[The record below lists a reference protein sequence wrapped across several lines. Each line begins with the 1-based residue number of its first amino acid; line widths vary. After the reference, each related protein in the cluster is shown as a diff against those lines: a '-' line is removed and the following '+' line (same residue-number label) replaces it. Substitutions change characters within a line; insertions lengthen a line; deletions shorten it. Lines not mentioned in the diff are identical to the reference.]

1 MAEQDNQLAAALSKK
16 LKKDGA
22 EGAGAG
28 AEGTAGAGKN
38 GAGSA
43 GSGKNGA
50 GEKDKRSIVLDVVED
65 ATGIER
71 EDLEGSKRL
80 GDDLNIDSLSLMD
93 IAVRLEEEFGVEV
106 PDEDINR
113 VKTIDELVGLV
124 DK

>member
-1 MAEQDNQLAAALSKK
+1 MAEQNNQLAAALSKK

-22 EGAGAG
+22 EGASAG
-28 AEGTAGAGKN
+28 AEGTAGAAGTGKN

-43 GSGKNGA
+43 GTGK
-50 GEKDKRSIVLDVVED
+50 KDKRSIVLDVVED

-71 EDLEGSKRL
+71 EELEGSKRL

>member
-1 MAEQDNQLAAALSKK
+1 MAEQNNQLAAALSKK

-22 EGAGAG
+22 EKN
-28 AEGTAGAGKN
+28 GTSKAGKD
-38 GAGSA
+38 GSA
-43 GSGKNGA
+43 SA

-71 EDLEGSKRL
+71 EELEGSKRL

-113 VKTIDELVGLV
+113 VKTLDELVGLV

>member
-1 MAEQDNQLAAALSKK
+1 MAEQNNQLAAALSKK

-28 AEGTAGAGKN
+28 AEGTAGT
-38 GAGSA
+38 A

-71 EDLEGSKRL
+71 EELEGSKRL
-80 GDDLNIDSLSLMD
+80 SDDLNIDSLSLMD

>member
-28 AEGTAGAGKN
+28 AEGTAGA
-38 GAGSA
+38 A

-71 EDLEGSKRL
+71 EELEGSKRL

>member
-28 AEGTAGAGKN
+28 AKGTAGA
-38 GAGSA
+38 AD
-43 GSGKNGA
+43 SGKNGA

-71 EDLEGSKRL
+71 EELEGSKRL

>member
-22 EGAGAG
+22 EGASAG
-28 AEGTAGAGKN
+28 AEGTAGA
-38 GAGSA
+38 A
-43 GSGKNGA
+43 GSGKDGA

-71 EDLEGSKRL
+71 EELEGSKRL

-106 PDEDINR
+106 PNEDINR

>member
-22 EGAGAG
+22 EGASAGTEGA
-28 AEGTAGAGKN
+28 AGAGKN
-38 GAGSA
+38 GAG
-43 GSGKNGA
+43 K
-50 GEKDKRSIVLDVVED
+50 KDKRSIVLDIVED

>member
-1 MAEQDNQLAAALSKK
+1 MAEQNNQLAAALSKK

-22 EGAGAG
+22 EGASTG
-28 AEGTAGAGKN
+28 AEGTAGADKN
-38 GAGSA
+38 GASSA
-43 GSGKNGA
+43 GS

-71 EDLEGSKRL
+71 EELEGSKRL

>member
-1 MAEQDNQLAAALSKK
+1 MAEQNNQLAAALSKK
-16 LKKDGA
+16 LKKDSA
-22 EGAGAG
+22 DKS
-28 AEGTAGAGKN
+28 GTSKADKDGSA
-38 GAGSA
+38 SA

-71 EDLEGSKRL
+71 EELEGSKRL

>member
-1 MAEQDNQLAAALSKK
+1 MAEQNNQLAAALSKK

-28 AEGTAGAGKN
+28 AEGTAGT
-38 GAGSA
+38 A

>member
-1 MAEQDNQLAAALSKK
+1 MAEQNNQLAAALSKK
-16 LKKDGA
+16 LKKDSA
-22 EGAGAG
+22 DKS
-28 AEGTAGAGKN
+28 GTSKD
-38 GAGSA
+38 GSA
-43 GSGKNGA
+43 SA

-71 EDLEGSKRL
+71 EELEGSKRL

>member
-1 MAEQDNQLAAALSKK
+1 MAEQNNQLAAALSKK

-28 AEGTAGAGKN
+28 AEGTEGTAGAGKN

-43 GSGKNGA
+43 GS

-71 EDLEGSKRL
+71 EELEGSKRL

>member
-1 MAEQDNQLAAALSKK
+1 MAEQNNQLAAALSKK

-28 AEGTAGAGKN
+28 AEGTAGA
-38 GAGSA
+38 A

-71 EDLEGSKRL
+71 EELEGSKRL

>member
-1 MAEQDNQLAAALSKK
+1 MAEQENQLAAALSKK

-28 AEGTAGAGKN
+28 AKGTAGA
-38 GAGSA
+38 A

-50 GEKDKRSIVLDVVED
+50 GEKDKRSIVLDIVED

-71 EDLEGSKRL
+71 DDLEGSKRL

>member
-1 MAEQDNQLAAALSKK
+1 MAEQNNQLAAALSKK

-28 AEGTAGAGKN
+28 AEGTAGA
-38 GAGSA
+38 A
-43 GSGKNGA
+43 GSGKNGT
-50 GEKDKRSIVLDVVED
+50 GEKDKHSIVLDVVED

-71 EDLEGSKRL
+71 EELEGSKRL

>member
-22 EGAGAG
+22 EGASVG
-28 AEGTAGAGKN
+28 AEGAAGTGKN

-43 GSGKNGA
+43 GTGK
-50 GEKDKRSIVLDVVED
+50 KDKRSIVLDVVED

-71 EDLEGSKRL
+71 EELEGSKRL

>member
-28 AEGTAGAGKN
+28 AEGTAGA
-38 GAGSA
+38 A

>member
-1 MAEQDNQLAAALSKK
+1 MAEENNQLAAALSKK
-16 LKKDGA
+16 LKQDSANA
-22 EGAGAG
+22 EAGNKTDSKANS
-28 AEGTAGAGKN
+28 AGK
-38 GAGSA
+38 AGKSDKA
-43 GSGKNGA
+43 
-50 GEKDKRSIVLDVVED
+50 DKRGTVLDIVED

-71 EDLEGSKRL
+71 DELEGSKRL

>member
-1 MAEQDNQLAAALSKK
+1 MAEQNNQLAAALSKK

-22 EGAGAG
+22 EGASA
-28 AEGTAGAGKN
+28 GTAGAA
-38 GAGSA
+38 GA
-43 GSGKNGA
+43 GKNGA
-50 GEKDKRSIVLDVVED
+50 GEKDKRSIVLDIVED

>member
-22 EGAGAG
+22 EDAGAG
-28 AEGTAGAGKN
+28 AEGTAGTAGAATK
-38 GAGSA
+38 A
-43 GSGKNGA
+43 GKNGA

>member
-1 MAEQDNQLAAALSKK
+1 MAEQNNQLAAALSKK
-16 LKKDGA
+16 LKKDSA
-22 EGAGAG
+22 EGASAG
-28 AEGTAGAGKN
+28 AEGTAGA
-38 GAGSA
+38 A
-43 GSGKNGA
+43 GSGKDGA

-71 EDLEGSKRL
+71 EELEGSKRL

>member
-1 MAEQDNQLAAALSKK
+1 MSAK
-16 LKKDGA
+16 LQ
-22 EGAGAG
+22 
-28 AEGTAGAGKN
+28 GKN
-38 GAGSA
+38 
-43 GSGKNGA
+43 
-50 GEKDKRSIVLDVVED
+50 VLVIT
-65 ATGIER
+65 ANTGIER
-71 EDLEGSKRL
+71 DELEGPKRL

>member
-28 AEGTAGAGKN
+28 AEGTAGAA
-38 GAGSA
+38 GAA
-43 GSGKNGA
+43 TKAGKNGA

>member
-22 EGAGAG
+22 EGASAG
-28 AEGTAGAGKN
+28 AEGTAGA
-38 GAGSA
+38 A
-43 GSGKNGA
+43 GSGKDGA

-71 EDLEGSKRL
+71 EELEGSKRL

-93 IAVRLEEEFGVEV
+93 IAVHLEEEFGVEV

>member
-1 MAEQDNQLAAALSKK
+1 MAEQDNQLAAALSKN

-28 AEGTAGAGKN
+28 AKGTAGA
-38 GAGSA
+38 A

-50 GEKDKRSIVLDVVED
+50 GGKDKRSIVLDVVED

-71 EDLEGSKRL
+71 EELEGSKRL

>member
-1 MAEQDNQLAAALSKK
+1 MAEQNNQLAAALSKK

-22 EGAGAG
+22 EGVGTG
-28 AEGTAGAGKN
+28 AEGTAGA
-38 GAGSA
+38 A
-43 GSGKNGA
+43 GSGKDGA

-71 EDLEGSKRL
+71 EELEGSKRL

-93 IAVRLEEEFGVEV
+93 IAVRLEEEFGAEV

>member
-1 MAEQDNQLAAALSKK
+1 MAEQNNQLAAALSKK

-22 EGAGAG
+22 EGASAG
-28 AEGTAGAGKN
+28 AEGTAGAA
-38 GAGSA
+38 GAA
-43 GSGKNGA
+43 TKAGKNGA

>member
-28 AEGTAGAGKN
+28 AKGTAGA
-38 GAGSA
+38 A

-71 EDLEGSKRL
+71 EELEGSKRL

>member
-22 EGAGAG
+22 ESAGAS
-28 AEGTAGAGKN
+28 AEGTACA
-38 GAGSA
+38 A

-50 GEKDKRSIVLDVVED
+50 GEKDKRSIVLNIVED

>member
-1 MAEQDNQLAAALSKK
+1 MAEQNNQLAAALSKK

-28 AEGTAGAGKN
+28 AEGTAGA
-38 GAGSA
+38 ATEA
-43 GSGKNGA
+43 GKNGA

-71 EDLEGSKRL
+71 EELEGSKRL

>member
-28 AEGTAGAGKN
+28 AKGTAGA
-38 GAGSA
+38 A
-43 GSGKNGA
+43 GSGK
-50 GEKDKRSIVLDVVED
+50 KDKRSIVLDVVED

-71 EDLEGSKRL
+71 EELEGSKRL

>member
-16 LKKDGA
+16 LKRDGA

-28 AEGTAGAGKN
+28 AEGTAGA
-38 GAGSA
+38 A

-65 ATGIER
+65 ATCIER
-71 EDLEGSKRL
+71 EELEGSKRL

>member
-1 MAEQDNQLAAALSKK
+1 MAEENNQLAAALSKK
-16 LKKDGA
+16 LEKDSATA
-22 EGAGAG
+22 EAGNKADSK
-28 AEGTAGAGKN
+28 ANSAGK
-38 GAGSA
+38 ADKA
-43 GSGKNGA
+43 
-50 GEKDKRSIVLDVVED
+50 DKRGTVLNIVED

-71 EDLEGSKRL
+71 DELEGSKRL

>member
-1 MAEQDNQLAAALSKK
+1 MAEQNNQLAAALSKK

-22 EGAGAG
+22 EGTSAG
-28 AEGTAGAGKN
+28 AEGTAGTAGAATK
-38 GAGSA
+38 A
-43 GSGKNGA
+43 GKNGA
-50 GEKDKRSIVLDVVED
+50 GEKDKRSIVLDIVED

>member
-1 MAEQDNQLAAALSKK
+1 MAEQNNQLAAALSKK

-22 EGAGAG
+22 EGTGAG
-28 AEGTAGAGKN
+28 AEGTAGA
-38 GAGSA
+38 A